1 MTPFRRTRSVLDC
14 RTGLENVARVAY
26 TEPAGRRA
34 EKGRFMDT
42 IADIITL
49 AITNEVKAKVFYQKA
64 SEVITDGESQMVFI
78 ELTEMEDQHA
88 RRLVDTFGAKLQAQG
103 VDAQAFLAKQQERA
117 EEMLDV
123 RGHDLLK
130 ATDMRGVIE
139 YATELE
145 LKARDAYHD
154 LKKQVEDNSLRQVC
168 EELAEEEQRHHNM
181 LASLR
186 INVDTPIDERP
197 ALG

>member
-1 MTPFRRTRSVLDC
+1 
-14 RTGLENVARVAY
+14 
-26 TEPAGRRA
+26 
-34 EKGRFMDT
+34 MDT

-64 SEVITDGESQMVFI
+64 SEFITDGESQMVFI

-88 RRLVDTFGAKLQAQG
+88 RRLVDTFGAELQAQG

-117 EEMLDV
+117 EEVLDV
-123 RGHDLLK
+123 REHDLLK

-139 YATELE
+139 YATGLE

-154 LKKQVEDNSLRQVC
+154 LKNQVEDKSLRQVC

-181 LASLR
+181 LTSLR